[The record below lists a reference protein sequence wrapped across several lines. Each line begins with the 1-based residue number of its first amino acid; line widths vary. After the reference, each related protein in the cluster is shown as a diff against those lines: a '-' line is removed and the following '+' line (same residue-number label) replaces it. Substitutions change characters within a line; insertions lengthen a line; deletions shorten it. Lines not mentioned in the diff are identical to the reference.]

1 MPKILEDIKI
11 KKGDSAQSLNP
22 ILNIRRDDIA
32 VNTKKSKEKEQP
44 ELPRRVTRTPRL
56 PRRPTAIRR
65 SIVIVFITALFL
77 GGVFFI
83 GNHFAKVT
91 ITIVQK
97 HQTVPVDKEIKI
109 SKQSDTPVHFEVMIL
124 TDKEEREVTLTEKK
138 DLSVKAHGRVTIY
151 NTYSTKAEKFAAGSF
166 LADEEGKA
174 YKLDKA
180 VTVPGYTTVK
190 AKVVPGSVSA
200 DVSAFLPGEKYN
212 GAPRKLTFTSLKNT
226 PKFAKIYSVP
236 QTAMS
241 GGVLGSV
248 YIVGNDARVKG
259 LIEDLKTG
267 SSIKDEL
274 MKKVEVP
281 EGYMLYPSATTY
293 SSTVESDV
301 TSVTPNAKIAINSTL
316 SAILLKSDDLSRYL
330 IRNAIAGISSRELAE
345 VDVRNLDSLNFS
357 FSNPSQSITKDLSEV
372 SFRMSGD
379 LDMLWTPDVESLKV
393 LLRGVEKSSILSIL
407 KQDPGIMSAHATVFP
422 IWMRTLPSDVSRITT
437 SFGSTK

>member
-11 KKGDSAQSLNP
+11 KKGGSAQSLNP

-32 VNTKKSKEKEQP
+32 VNAKKSKEKAQP

-56 PRRPTAIRR
+56 PRRPNAIRR
-65 SIVIVFITALFL
+65 SIVIVFIVALFL

-212 GAPRKLTFTSLKNT
+212 GTPRKLTFTSLKNT
-226 PKFAKIYSVP
+226 AKFAKIYSIP

-248 YIVGNDARVKG
+248 YVVGNDARVKG

-281 EGYMLYPSATTY
+281 EGYILYPSATTY
-293 SSTVESDV
+293 SSTVESDI

-316 SAILLKSDDLSRYL
+316 SAIILKREDLSRF
-330 IRNAIAGISSRELAE
+330 IARTAIPDISDAELAE
-345 VDVRNLDSLNFS
+345 IKAENLENLKFS
-357 FSNPSQSITKDLSEV
+357 FVNPSQSISKDMQSIDFTLDGEV
-372 SFRMSGD
+372 D
-379 LDMLWTPDVESLKV
+379 LLWQPDLEKLKT
-393 LLRGVEKSSILSIL
+393 LLLGAPKATVQSIFHT
-407 KQDPGIMSAHATVFP
+407 DPGIANAKVKVFP
-422 IWMRTLPSDVSRITT
+422 PWARYLPSDSAKIYITT
-437 SFGSTK
+437 K